1 MSLES
6 AINPEGYIQK
16 SNKKQLFYDVGR
28 LSWDITKRIALPMGV
43 GYLIAGLPGLGIAGV
58 ISAIYN
64 GIKEEGPKE
73 NEDRF
78 WQTD

>member
-1 MSLES
+1 MGLEG
-6 AINPEGYIQK
+6 AINSEGYIQRP
-16 SNKKQLFYDVGR
+16 NKKQLFYDVGR
-28 LSWDITKRIALPMGV
+28 FSWDITKDMVLPMGI